1 MKPSVVSLRSLAFAL
16 VAFVVLAAAVLISP
30 GAGLAAAC
38 LVPLL
43 GTVAD
48 PEITKLLGEAA
59 GEVKALRGEVTEV
72 KSQFGLLKETNDKV
86 EKLTLSVDDFQKQFK
101 QLRSHQL
108 AQRRHLVRTT
118 GQISDDAALHVLAAS
133 LCTRLKAGGNLEAKQ
148 RDLYEGLVKDIMGAE
163 YKTALSSSDIPLPTE
178 FASEVVELVS
188 AFGAARRY
196 GTVFPLGTGTVKLN
210 KLGTDTT
217 FGLIASS
224 GTVTEKSP
232 TITQVTFTA
241 EKFGGLVRVP
251 SEIEADTAVAFGQF
265 IARYA
270 ARQMAYVEDW
280 NFFRG
285 TGGASGVNGTAKGL
299 TATVVDDSKTVAMA
313 SGDLAPSDI
322 TLAKV
327 RLTRSKVDA
336 AALGMSAYYAHPT
349 MEQLFASFNTAGTNP
364 YQANGLN
371 GATLDGFPIRWVD
384 VMPAYSTTDSASTV
398 FILFGDVS
406 YQYLGVRGGMRFESS
421 AEAAFATDEVLVRA
435 LERFT
440 VGKMAT
446 GAVAG
451 LVSPAS

>member
-1 MKPSVVSLRSLAFAL
+1 MKSAVQLRSLAFGAL
-16 VAFVVLAAAVLISP
+16 LFAILAAALILSP
-30 GAGLAAAC
+30 AAALG
-38 LVPLL
+38 LVALTPLL
-43 GTVAD
+43 GITAD
-48 PEITKLLGEAA
+48 PEVVKLLTEAGA
-59 GEVKALRGEVTEV
+59 EIKEIKGSVAKAET
-72 KSQFGLLKETNDKV
+72 QFGLLKETADKV
-86 EKLTLSVDDFQKQFK
+86 EKLSLSVDDFQAQFK
-101 QLRSHQL
+101 QLRSRQL
-108 AQRRHLVRTT
+108 AERRHLVRST

-148 RDLYEGLVKDIMGAE
+148 RDLYEGLVKDIMGAN

-196 GTVFPLGTGTVKLN
+196 GTVFPLGSGTVKLN

-217 FGLIASS
+217 FGLIAAS

-299 TATVVDDSKTVAMA
+299 TATVVDDSKTLALA

-327 RLTRSKVDA
+327 RTLRSKVDA
-336 AALGMSAYYAHPT
+336 AALGMSAYYMHPT
-349 MEQLFASFNTAGTNP
+349 MESLLASFNTSGTNP
-364 YQANGLN
+364 YRANGLN
-371 GATLDGFPIRWVD
+371 GASLDGFPIRWVD
-384 VMPAYSTTDSASTV
+384 VMPAYSTTDAASTV
-398 FILFGDVS
+398 FMLFGDVS

-421 AEAAFATDEVLVRA
+421 AEAAFATDEVLIRA